1 VAGCLKDGGCHY
13 VDGNMKAEKRINALK
28 KSLESVGLGRSRLE
42 MYFMSAGMPDKF
54 VECVTGFTERIQ
66 KLGPNPLTRAPR

>member
-1 VAGCLKDGGCHY
+1 
-13 VDGNMKAEKRINALK
+13 MKAEKRINALK

-66 KLGPNPLTRAPR
+66 KLGPNPLTRTPR